1 MNSEPTER
9 ARKYHSLEELVL
21 CMRNLLVQGGNF
33 RFLDSPAQEIYPFC
47 TPLVMPRET
56 HGEVTRLVE
65 LFSLALEETGR
76 ELAANRNLARQV
88 LKFSSN
94 LEEEFFFL
102 DHGFGKRL
110 PIRRLDMA
118 LDSAGQIFLMEI
130 NCGCPGGELD
140 PALVAEA
147 YLKLANSPEELG
159 LFLDPRDESLEILL
173 ECYKEFSTTRAW
185 MPQKPTIALLSSQ
198 AQARFMLPE
207 CRGIAAHYRNR
218 GYRVLVGCLEDLGP
232 SRDSLL
238 LHGEPVHLVFRKFS
252 TQSLR
257 LRLEKQS
264 NYSSRETLGAKLL
277 WEAICA
283 EQVCLV
289 NPLGS
294 TLLQDKG
301 LMGLIWKTRP
311 CLRRNL
317 PETIVLEPGLKAAE
331 PEYFQ
336 SICRGRS
343 FVLKKR
349 ASYGGKHVILDP
361 EQVKREAPRLMEEEP
376 GQWVAQRRVWPSR
389 KSFVVW
395 DGTGVRSG
403 TFPFIISPF
412 GRSAFVRVGL
422 EGDRAIP
429 INAHGGSAT
438 TFVMLES

>member
-1 MNSEPTER
+1 MNSWPGKALQKYQETEQIILR
-9 ARKYHSLEELVL
+9 MRSLLLQEE
-21 CMRNLLVQGGNF
+21 NF

-47 TPLVMPRET
+47 TPLIISRKT
-56 HGEVTRLVE
+56 HEEITRLVE
-65 LFSLALEETGR
+65 LFSSALEQIGAQ
-76 ELAANRNLARQV
+76 LAANRKLARRV
-88 LKFSSN
+88 LQFSSA

-118 LDSAGQIFLMEI
+118 MDSKGESLLMEI

-140 PALVAEA
+140 PALVAKA
-147 YLKLANSPEELG
+147 YWGAANCLEQQG
-159 LFLDPRDESLEILL
+159 LFLDPRDESLKILL
-173 ECYKEFSTTRAW
+173 ECYRDFSRTRPW

-207 CRGIAAHYRNR
+207 CRGIAAHYRSK
-218 GYRVLVGCLEDLGP
+218 GYRVLVGNLEDLEAN
-232 SRDSLL
+232 SSSLL
-238 LHGEPVHLVFRKFS
+238 LGGEPVHLVFRKFS

-264 NYSSRETLGAKLL
+264 GYNSREIFGAKQL
-277 WEAICA
+277 WEALCA
-283 EQVCLV
+283 QRVCLV

-301 LMGLIWKTRP
+301 LLGLIWETQP
-311 CLRRNL
+311 HLRRHL
-317 PETIVLEPGLKAAE
+317 PESFVLGPGLKAKD
-331 PEYFQ
+331 PDLFQ
-336 SICRGRS
+336 CILTGES

-349 ASYGGKHVILDP
+349 ASYGGRHVILDP
-361 EQVKREAPRLMEEEP
+361 DAIKREAVRLVEEEP
-376 GQWVAQRRVWPSR
+376 DKWVAQKRVVPTR
-389 KSFVVW
+389 KKFLAW
-395 DGTGVRSG
+395 DGRNVRKG
-403 TFPFIISPF
+403 RFPFVLSPF

-422 EGDRAIP
+422 EAAGACP